1 VSEVDE
7 RAHPGNLGDHDA
19 TQHRR
24 RAHVKTR
31 LGEGLV
37 LAVMFSLVAWG
48 GLILLA
54 WFLM

>member
-1 VSEVDE
+1 MQPSTAAERTSE
-7 RAHPGNLGDHDA
+7 
-19 TQHRR
+19 
-24 RAHVKTR
+24 TR

-37 LAVMFSLVAWG
+37 LAVTFSLIAWA